1 VAGRGRGYA
10 RGARRRLRGAPRVS
24 DRFAIVVDGTAC
36 LTKDLEREFDVRWL
50 PLHVDIGKETF
61 TANVDLSAEQFYAKI
76 AAPGV
81 ITGTSQPSMGEC
93 RDVYDAIVRGGT
105 TKLLV
110 LTVATELSG
119 TFSVAT
125 TTAQAMPGVRVEVVD
140 TRSLAGGISLIATAV
155 GRLRRAGGS
164 FDDAVALARR
174 MSGKIA
180 ILAVADTLE
189 YLKRSGRV
197 SGAAA
202 LFGSMLQVK
211 PILEVKDGVVHPLDK
226 VRTRDKAV
234 ARLKEVVSERVPEGS
249 RLHACTLHT
258 NEPERA
264 RELGEW
270 VQERFHCVEH
280 WVAEAGPVIGARAG
294 PGVIGLCW
302 YREDETK

>member
-1 VAGRGRGYA
+1 MA
-10 RGARRRLRGAPRVS
+10 

-36 LTKDLEREFDVRWL
+36 LTKEIEREFDIRWL

-61 TANVDLSAEQFYAKI
+61 TANVDLSAAEFYAKI

-93 RDVYDAIVRGGT
+93 RDVYDAIVREGA
-105 TKLLV
+105 TKILV
-110 LTVATELSG
+110 LTIATELSG
-119 TFSVAT
+119 TYSVAT
-125 TTAQAMPGVRVEVVD
+125 TTAQAMPTAEIEVVD

-155 GRLRRAGGS
+155 GRLRRSGGS
-164 FDDAVALARR
+164 FADGIALARK
-174 MSGKIA
+174 MSGTIP

-197 SGAAA
+197 SGAQA

-211 PILEVKDGVVHPLDK
+211 PILEVGNGMVHPIDR

-234 ARLKEVVSERVPEGS
+234 ARMKELVSERVPAGA

-258 NEPERA
+258 NDPERA
-264 RELGEW
+264 RDVAEW

-280 WVAEAGPVIGARAG
+280 WLAEAGPVIGARAG
-294 PGVIGLCW
+294 PGVVGLCW
-302 YREDETK
+302 YLDEDQK